1 MCQELQPWPKKYFYP
16 KYHRCKQV
24 NLNRPSNLIY
34 KLWKYLLPYEVRR
47 VRKISICVME
57 LLVKTCNRSLNT
69 DIAIVTSLQELDM
82 LYPQITSEPQT
93 IPPCS
98 LLEWNISSECLRA
111 QLTLPP
117 YTCLHIFLLLF

>member
-1 MCQELQPWPKKYFYP
+1 MRLEG
-16 KYHRCKQV
+16 
-24 NLNRPSNLIY
+24 SE
-34 KLWKYLLPYEVRR
+34 KLVY
-47 VRKISICVME
+47 VME

-93 IPPCS
+93 IPLVP